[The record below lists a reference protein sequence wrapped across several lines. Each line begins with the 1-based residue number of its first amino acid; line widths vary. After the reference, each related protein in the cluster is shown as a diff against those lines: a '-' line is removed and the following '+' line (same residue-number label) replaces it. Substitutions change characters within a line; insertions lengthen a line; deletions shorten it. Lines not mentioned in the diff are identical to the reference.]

1 VSQPADWGA
10 RFQELATDAGQT
22 YARTLRRYQ
31 ELLERV
37 ARHELAPEDVQRQFR
52 EYLQE
57 FAPASTRQLVELS
70 VGLLAGLLYV
80 EARYRDALL
89 DGLVSPADPPPPP
102 PSPSSID
109 VTNWFQAL
117 ATYSAQQSARS
128 MARHQQLVDRVAS
141 GEVLADRVREQGRH
155 FVEQHA
161 PEFLGDVMNL
171 GLTFVGGLQQSSAAL
186 ADGLYDRVLGS
197 EPVPPLDPPICV
209 DLRGGS
215 GVTASACI
223 VVENTRL
230 EPADVRCRVSDFGRR
245 SGGDRFPAPLVIEP
259 SRFRLAPG
267 EQRDVDLKLAL
278 DPVNFAVETDYV
290 ATLLISGA
298 GDHDLVV
305 QLIARVEPASQEGK
319 TAATAAS

>member
-10 RFQELATDAGQT
+10 RFQELAADAGQT

-37 ARHELAPEDVQRQFR
+37 ARQELAPEQVQKQFR

-57 FAPASTRQLVELS
+57 YGAASTRQLVELS

-117 ATYSAQQSARS
+117 ATYAAQQSARS
-128 MARHQQLVDRVAS
+128 MARQQQLVERVAS
-141 GEVLADRVREQGRH
+141 GEIPADRVREQGRR

-161 PEFLGDVMNL
+161 PEFLGEVMNL
-171 GLTFVGGLQQSSAAL
+171 GLTFVGGLQESSATL
-186 ADGLYDRVLGS
+186 ADGLYDRVLGT
-197 EPVPPLDPPICV
+197 EPAAPLEPPICV
-209 DLRGGS
+209 DLRAGS
-215 GVTASACI
+215 GGTASACI

-230 EPADVRCRVSDFGRR
+230 QPADVRCRVSDFGRR
-245 SGGDRFPAPLVIEP
+245 SGGDRFRAPLVIDPE
-259 SRFRLAPG
+259 RFQLAPG

-298 GDHDLVV
+298 GEHDLVV
-305 QLIARVEPASQEGK
+305 QLIARAEPVTPGGTTVAG
-319 TAATAAS
+319 AAR